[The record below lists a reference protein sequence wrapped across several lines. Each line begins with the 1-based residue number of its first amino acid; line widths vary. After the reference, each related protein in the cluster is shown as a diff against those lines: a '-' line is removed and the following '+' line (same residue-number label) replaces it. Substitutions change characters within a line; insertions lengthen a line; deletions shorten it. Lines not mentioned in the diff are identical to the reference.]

1 LELQSAGRTGPDPEL
16 AALNTASTG
25 MVVQALTTLVV
36 LLILIDMIWK
46 PGA

>member
-1 LELQSAGRTGPDPEL
+1 MARSSKGLWLH
-16 AALNTASTG
+16 
-25 MVVQALTTLVV
+25 LTTVILV